1 MPSYYSPSNIIA
13 MKFQDWKDYAALSV
27 DYVRD
32 VIGIFAERIQ
42 KLSINA
48 QEVLIEVDQNLPN
61 ITEPEIIVLPLTLL
75 AEYDSYLSNQTTSDE
90 TYDLF

>member
-1 MPSYYSPSNIIA
+1 